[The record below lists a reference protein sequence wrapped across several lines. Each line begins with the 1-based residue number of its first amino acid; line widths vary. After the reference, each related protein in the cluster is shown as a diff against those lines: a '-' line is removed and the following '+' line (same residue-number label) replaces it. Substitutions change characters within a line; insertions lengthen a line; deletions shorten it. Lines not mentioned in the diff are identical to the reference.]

1 MIRLLAWALAAM
13 VSCSAVAADNDQPA
27 PSYRIQPGD
36 GLQVSVWHE
45 AELQRDVVVLPDGW
59 IALPLVGE
67 IQAAGKTV
75 SELRVEVTQRLAQ
88 FIPDANVTVAVL
100 QPLGNK
106 IFVLGKVNRPG
117 DFAMVRPLD
126 VLQALTMAGGTARFA
141 ELGQIVIVRREGDKE
156 TTLSFDYGA
165 VAQGQN
171 LDQNIVLRAGDVVVV
186 P

>member
-1 MIRLLAWALAAM
+1 MALAALLG
-13 VSCSAVAADNDQPA
+13 SSAMAADNEVPT

-45 AELQRDVVVLPDGW
+45 AELQKEVVVLPDGW

-75 SELRVEVTQRLAQ
+75 TELRLEVTQRLTQ

-106 IFVLGKVNRPG
+106 IYVLGKVNRPG

-141 ELGQIVIVRREGDKE
+141 ELDKIVIVRREGGKE

-165 VAQGQN
+165 VAQGQD
-171 LDQNIVLRAGDVVVV
+171 LDQNVVLRAGDVVVV